1 MEGSLLEG
9 VLLEGETQVRQF
21 SVIEFECM
29 ITSKRVIV
37 ADGSYKMSKS
47 LTQKTLS
54 MLSMLQHN
62 KVYKSILYIRI
73 YLKTKL

>member
-9 VLLEGETQVRQF
+9 GLLEGETQVRQF
-21 SVIEFECM
+21 SVIECT